1 MLQIFTGDSFILT
14 LTENAKTNNN
24 IAGYHLV
31 SRRVIST
38 PSDVQLV
45 YRCPKR
51 SLILP
56 PKYHASVLNML
67 S

>member
-31 SRRVIST
+31 SRSVIST

-45 YRCPKR
+45 YR
-51 SLILP
+51 
-56 PKYHASVLNML
+56 
-67 S
+67 